1 MRQRYPV
8 TFALIAVNVIVFVM
22 GFSLGQDRIF
32 QAGAMYGPYVAA
44 GQWYRLITSGFIHG
58 GLAHVAVNMLS
69 LYYMGSFTELAMG
82 RARMLVVYAVSL
94 IVSAVA
100 VFYFSYMDPT
110 VGASGAIFGLF
121 GALFAIGVRTG
132 KPGRALIMQALP
144 ILLINLAFT
153 FAVPGISKAGHL
165 GGLVAGFFCGLILF
179 RPPRPVYAQVVDT
192 QTGESLE
199 SHVET
204 P

>member
-1 MRQRYPV
+1 MRVPYPV
-8 TFALIAVNVIVFVM
+8 TYVLIFLNVGVYLA
-22 GFSLGQDRIF
+22 GFLFGQDQIF
-32 QAGAMYGPYVAA
+32 QAGVLYGPYVAG
-44 GQWYRLITSGFIHG
+44 GQWYRLFTSGFVHG

-82 RARMLVVYAVSL
+82 RFRMLAVYFISL
-94 IVSAVA
+94 IGSALA
-100 VFYFSYMDPT
+100 VYYFNYTDPT

-132 KPGRALIMQALP
+132 KQGRQLIAQAVP

-165 GGLVAGFFCGLILF
+165 GGLVVGFICGLMLF
-179 RPPRPVYAQVVDT
+179 SPPRPVYASVVDT
-192 QTGESLE
+192 NTGETLE

>member
-1 MRQRYPV
+1 MRRTYPL
-8 TFALIAVNVIVFVM
+8 TFALIAINVVVFLL
-22 GFSLGQDRIF
+22 GFPLGQDRIF
-32 QAGAMYGPYVAA
+32 AAGAMYGPYVAA

-58 GLAHVAVNMLS
+58 GIAHVAVNMLS

-82 RARMLVVYAVSL
+82 KVRMLLVYVISL
-94 IVSAVA
+94 IASAAA

-132 KPGRALIMQALP
+132 KPGRALIMQAFP
-144 ILLINLAFT
+144 ILLINLVFT
-153 FAVPGISKAGHL
+153 FAVPGISKAGHI

-179 RPPRPVYAQVVDT
+179 RPPRPVYAQVVDA